1 MNQDEFNKLNVISEE
16 EPFNLEVLKTLL
28 KNKFKEINYMEA
40 KEDVIPFIKDLQSL
54 DLWNSDFFIKITDQL
69 M

>member
-1 MNQDEFNKLNVISEE
+1 MLTKYISEE

-28 KNKFKEINYMEA
+28 KSKFKEINYMEA

-54 DLWNSDFFIKITDQL
+54 DLWSSNFFIKITDQL

>member
-1 MNQDEFNKLNVISEE
+1 M
-16 EPFNLEVLKTLL
+16 LKS
-28 KNKFKEINYMEA
+28 KFKEINYMEA

-54 DLWNSDFFIKITDQL
+54 DLWSSNFFIKITDQL